1 MGNASGAPTAY
12 ESTWRQYVASPGGT
26 MDAIDLASALTST
39 FDVYMTSTQLTMLC
53 YEERIPLDGTVC
65 YEEFCILAE
74 KFAETLPVVATTQRA
89 EERTLFV
96 SFGAESSVGLALIRD
111 PETERIVVETTAGI
125 SREADIP
132 PGSVVRYLHDE
143 EISED
148 ATTDDLFAKVAALKK
163 TRAAFTIGFVLPVGA
178 TLPVYDTP
186 SVGGAGLFSCQG
198 CMAAS

>member
-1 MGNASGAPTAY
+1 MARVKLAVRERRPP
-12 ESTWRQYVASPGGT
+12 RV
-26 MDAIDLASALTST
+26 DA
-39 FDVYMTSTQLTMLC
+39 
-53 YEERIPLDGTVC
+53 
-65 YEEFCILAE
+65 
-74 KFAETLPVVATTQRA
+74 
-89 EERTLFV
+89 
-96 SFGAESSVGLALIRD
+96 
-111 PETERIVVETTAGI
+111 
-125 SREADIP
+125 